1 MTEQL
6 KTEAQQPTP
15 RAKLLDLSLTQ
26 IIASSL
32 AAATAAALGSRLG
45 VVGTITGA
53 AVGSVISAVAA
64 SVYVTSMTRARSVLQ
79 CQKVST
85 RLNASSAQEVPLALL
100 PDTSG
105 AQNVPT
111 SLSPL
116 SSSAQKVPRRLGQRW
131 LGSAAVVFALATA
144 FLLGIQLA
152 SGTDV
157 TGTSIGTRPPA
168 AQGEKSPRNVTV
180 EQEAPPSGTPVPS
193 STAPAIDEPEVPPT
207 ETAEPT
213 GSVPPATTPPA
224 EPSPVES
231 VPTPAE
237 PTDATQPPAS
247 GTPTTPA
254 S

>member
-79 CQKVST
+79 WQKMST
-85 RLNASSAQEVPLALL
+85 RLNTGSAQNVPVPLSPLTSSAQEVP
-100 PDTSG
+100 PRFPSN
-105 AQNVPT
+105 AQEVP
-111 SLSPL
+111 P
-116 SSSAQKVPRRLGQRW
+116 RLGQRW
-131 LGSAAVVFALATA
+131 LGSAAAVFALATA

-168 AQGEKSPRNVTV
+168 AQGEKSPRDVTV
-180 EQEAPPSGTPVPS
+180 EQEAPPTGTPVPS
-193 STAPAIDEPEVPPT
+193 STAPAVDEPEAPVT

-213 GSVPPATTPPA
+213 APGPPTTTPPA

-247 GTPTTPA
+247 RTPTTPA